1 MSVVVSADPA
11 APPKKSRSYANRW
24 KYPELLTPGYLV
36 VPSIF
41 LRHYSRLK
49 PYSLTNGE
57 VLLVLHLM
65 EHKWD
70 QAEPFPS
77 YGTLARRMGV
87 STKMVRRYAQ
97 TLEQKGCLQRVAR
110 TGNTNL
116 FDLGPLFT
124 KLLDVV
130 QTGDQTSGS
139 KTTSRTLTEDD
150 MPF

>member
-1 MSVVVSADPA
+1 MSVTASADPA
-11 APPKKSRSYANRW
+11 SAPKKSRTYADRW

-41 LRHYSRLK
+41 LLHYSRLK
-49 PYSLTNGE
+49 PHGLTNGE

-65 EHKWD
+65 DHKWD
-70 QAEPFPS
+70 QAAPYPS

-97 TLEQKGCLQRVAR
+97 TLEQKGCLQRVVR

-116 FDLGPLFT
+116 FDLGPLFS
-124 KLLDVV
+124 KLLEVV
-130 QTGDQTSGS
+130 HTGDPTSES
-139 KTTSRTLTEDD
+139 KPTSKTLTEDD
-150 MPF
+150 IPF

>member
-1 MSVVVSADPA
+1 MAVVASEEPASA
-11 APPKKSRSYANRW
+11 PKKSRTYADRW

-41 LRHYSRLK
+41 LLHYSRLK

-65 EHKWD
+65 DHKWD
-70 QAEPFPS
+70 QAAPFPS

-97 TLEQKGCLQRVAR
+97 TLEQKGYLQRVTR

-116 FDLGPLFT
+116 FDLGPLFN
-124 KLLDVV
+124 KLLEVV
-130 QTGDQTSGS
+130 QTGDQTSRSG
-139 KTTSRTLTEDD
+139 TPSRTLTEDD
-150 MPF
+150 LPF